1 MDPEDLQNSSFCKK
15 TQSETSIDQYSLI
28 SYNSIDQYPDNGRS
42 VDSSSRKNSIVII
55 NSHDINK
62 EPTKQVNSIG
72 KWIDSIY
79 DLFQEPE
86 SNSVVMS
93 EDKLLNDNISYE
105 ESEVQIIALASI
117 LALSLLLIASTMLGL
132 LVAISSSIIIIWN
145 YDPPVSKPK
154 SRTPHVALLFFDG
167 RMNIYEL
174 NSSNQHLEFRWNIT
188 TRTPKNEGQYFSF
201 QEQDA
206 IHVLYGDMKKVITI
220 IQSETDY
227 KNKKFLKKSVETKS
241 FTSQDISKLTITF
254 GFLEVTYKLR
264 VS

>member
-1 MDPEDLQNSSFCKK
+1 MSDQNCSQTILIIEMDPEDLQNSSFCKK

-42 VDSSSRKNSIVII
+42 VDSSSRRNSIVII

-93 EDKLLNDNISYE
+93 EDKLLNDKISYE

-154 SRTPHVALLFFDG
+154 SRTPHVAMLFFDG

-174 NSSNQHLEFRWNIT
+174 NSNLILAC
-188 TRTPKNEGQYFSF
+188 RTFNCIF
-201 QEQDA
+201 
-206 IHVLYGDMKKVITI
+206 
-220 IQSETDY
+220 
-227 KNKKFLKKSVETKS
+227 
-241 FTSQDISKLTITF
+241 
-254 GFLEVTYKLR
+254 
-264 VS
+264 

>member
-15 TQSETSIDQYSLI
+15 TQSETSIDQYSLISYNSIDQYPDYGSVDSSRRRNSIVTIDSHDTSIDKHSLI

-93 EDKLLNDNISYE
+93 EDKLLNDKISYE

-154 SRTPHVALLFFDG
+154 SRTPHVAMLFFDG

-174 NSSNQHLEFRWNIT
+174 NSNLILAC
-188 TRTPKNEGQYFSF
+188 RTFNCIF
-201 QEQDA
+201 
-206 IHVLYGDMKKVITI
+206 
-220 IQSETDY
+220 
-227 KNKKFLKKSVETKS
+227 
-241 FTSQDISKLTITF
+241 
-254 GFLEVTYKLR
+254 
-264 VS
+264 

>member
-1 MDPEDLQNSSFCKK
+1 MDPEDLQNSSFCNKN
-15 TQSETSIDQYSLI
+15 QSETSIDQYSLISYNSIDYGSVDSSRRRNSVVVTVDSHDTSIDQYSLKSYNSIAQYPDYDGVDSSRRRNSIVTIDSHDTSIDKHSLI

-42 VDSSSRKNSIVII
+42 VDSSSRRNSIVII

-132 LVAISSSIIIIWN
+132 LVANSSSIVIIWN

-154 SRTPHVALLFFDG
+154 SRTPHVAMLFFDG

-174 NSSNQHLEFRWNIT
+174 NSNLILAC
-188 TRTPKNEGQYFSF
+188 RTFNCIF
-201 QEQDA
+201 
-206 IHVLYGDMKKVITI
+206 
-220 IQSETDY
+220 
-227 KNKKFLKKSVETKS
+227 
-241 FTSQDISKLTITF
+241 
-254 GFLEVTYKLR
+254 
-264 VS
+264 